1 MDLIDWKMIL
11 QITAFNAGIG
21 VLIAYAIIRYTQ
33 WKQNNE
39 LKERIRTFNS
49 DYRRMQERLRKENK
63 KIHNRAK
70 FEDM

>member
-49 DYRRMQERLRKENK
+49 DYRRMQERLREENK
-63 KIHNRAK
+63 KIQNRAN